1 MEESKIRVGSMTLGM
16 IQTNCYFVYLEDGQS
31 HEPQTVHENRTHCIV
46 FDPADRGDFIYDA
59 LTDRGFT
66 IDLIL
71 LTHAHFDHIG
81 GVSELRKLSKA
92 PLYCYEAEKALC
104 ENADNNCSVEYGRSI
119 TFTPDRYLPDLEMI
133 SAAGIQCQLLATPGH
148 TVGSCCYYIEQG
160 HILLSG
166 DTLFEDSVG
175 RTDMPT
181 GSMSAL
187 VRSVRQKLMPLPDDT
202 VVYPGHGG
210 TTTIGHERD
219 YNEFL

>member
-1 MEESKIRVGSMTLGM
+1 
-16 IQTNCYFVYLEDGQS
+16 
-31 HEPQTVHENRTHCIV
+31 
-46 FDPADRGDFIYDA
+46 
-59 LTDRGFT
+59 
-66 IDLIL
+66 
-71 LTHAHFDHIG
+71 
-81 GVSELRKLSKA
+81 
-92 PLYCYEAEKALC
+92 
-104 ENADNNCSVEYGRSI
+104 
-119 TFTPDRYLPDLEMI
+119 MI

-148 TVGSCCYYIEQG
+148 TVGSCCYYFEQG